1 MRPKALISNL
11 CKAVDHSPSWRGVKK
26 QHGHPHYIVEQP
38 RVQHAGGVNGSIGQ
52 EQSAEEHKEACSRGR
67 ESLNKDKKALKF
79 TKKWTTVAVAVLE
92 WPTCKTQ
99 IVQLCKKTTKK
110 TK

>member
-1 MRPKALISNL
+1 MRPKALIHINKNILMITDHKSNL

-52 EQSAEEHKEACSRGR
+52 QQSAKEHKEACSRGR
-67 ESLNKDKKALKF
+67 ESLN
-79 TKKWTTVAVAVLE
+79 
-92 WPTCKTQ
+92 
-99 IVQLCKKTTKK
+99 
-110 TK
+110 